1 MVLEHVQGPYNEQ
14 VRNCRTHHESIRRI
28 NKLKKH
34 WKIRKPHE
42 QVNDL
47 DKHKPTGSRLA
58 LASSFAFLSYIF
70 YCYGKITRSELRP
83 SPLVITISR
92 IRCGFSTS
100 QAKIAMTVEN
110 SGCFHIVTTKLTKI

>member
-1 MVLEHVQGPYNEQ
+1 MNKSA
-14 VRNCRTHHESIRRI
+14 TADHESIRRI

-34 WKIRKPHE
+34 WKIRKPHK
-42 QVNDL
+42 QVNDV

-83 SPLVITISR
+83 SPLVITIE
-92 IRCGFSTS
+92 F
-100 QAKIAMTVEN
+100 QEFAVV
-110 SGCFHIVTTKLTKI
+110 F